1 MPALNELYRQERGQQ
16 ERGFSRATIG
26 EKLQVSPRTIE
37 NYMNKIPQ
45 DIDISKQSLALEKF
59 MKVNNGFEME
69 NKGGLAYTT
78 EERRLIL
85 FRILCGDAKLV
96 DMEKEYQAG
105 ISSICDWID
114 VVKKKFIVM
123 DSVKHS
129 EIMKPYTGTKFLQ

>member
-1 MPALNELYRQERGQQ
+1 
-16 ERGFSRATIG
+16 
-26 EKLQVSPRTIE
+26 
-37 NYMNKIPQ
+37 MNKIPQ

-59 MKVNNGFEME
+59 MKVNIWFEME
-69 NKGGLAYTT
+69 NIGGLAYKT

-85 FRILCGDAKLV
+85 LRILCGDAKLE

-105 ISSICDWID
+105 ISRIFDWID